1 MAVPSI
7 FSAEIVGPHSPEE
20 ISQMTQKK
28 EKDPQ
33 EHLPS
38 AEGAVRAYVRSK
50 NFVDEIMRENERL
63 RYKAFHLQQELSGI
77 SRAPDDK
84 HRDVLSEN
92 QQLRRQLEE
101 IKAQF
106 DALNRENED
115 FRQRYQ
121 EVEHQN
127 ENLLNLYVS
136 GYQLHSTLNE
146 ESVITIIREILL
158 NLVGAEVFG
167 IWLLDAECGRMKLV
181 SVTDECGLLEGN
193 PTLLP
198 AERWEALRG
207 GEPWYAAAGSGV
219 CKGAPL
225 SCIPLKL
232 EERTVGVL
240 AIFKLLEQ
248 KEGFTSLDQEILGLL
263 AAQAAATLIGART
276 FTRSGSVLEWAP
288 GDDGIGAGLA

>member
-1 MAVPSI
+1 M
-7 FSAEIVGPHSPEE
+7 G
-20 ISQMTQKK
+20 QKK
-28 EKDPQ
+28 EKETQ
-33 EHLPS
+33 EHLP
-38 AEGAVRAYVRSK
+38 AADGAVRAFTRSK
-50 NFVDEIMRENERL
+50 NFVEEIMRENERL
-63 RYKAFHLQQELSGI
+63 RYKVFHLQQEMAGMSL
-77 SRAPDDK
+77 APSDR
-84 HRDVLSEN
+84 HHDVLSEN
-92 QQLRRQLEE
+92 QKLRKQLEE

-106 DALNRENED
+106 EALNRESED

-146 ESVITIIREILL
+146 EAVVSVIREILL

-167 IWLLDAECGRMKLV
+167 VWLVDPGTGRMELV
-181 SVTDECGLLEGN
+181 SVTDECDLLEGK
-193 PTLLP
+193 PARLP
-198 AERWEALRG
+198 GERWKALRG
-207 GEPWYAAAGSGV
+207 GEPWYAAAGPGV
-219 CKGAPL
+219 PRGEPL

-240 AIFKLLEQ
+240 AIYRLLEQ

-276 FTRSGSVLEWAP
+276 FTRGGGALDWDPE
-288 GDDGIGAGLA
+288 DDGCGAGIA

>member
-1 MAVPSI
+1 M
-7 FSAEIVGPHSPEE
+7 
-20 ISQMTQKK
+20 SQKKEKEK

-33 EHLPS
+33 EHLP
-38 AEGAVRAYVRSK
+38 AADGAVKAFTRSK

-63 RYKAFHLQQELSGI
+63 RYKVFHLQQDLAAVP
-77 SRAPDDK
+77 RATVE
-84 HRDVLSEN
+84 HQHDVVSEN

-106 DALNRENED
+106 EALNRENED

-146 ESVITIIREILL
+146 DAVVTIIREILL

-167 IWLLDAECGRMKLV
+167 LWLLEPGSGKMELV
-181 SVTDECGLLEGN
+181 NVNDECGLLEGQ
-193 PTLLP
+193 P
-198 AERWEALRG
+198 ARLSGERWEGLRA
-207 GEPWYAAAGSGV
+207 GEPWFAAAGAGV
-219 CKGAPL
+219 PKGEPV

-232 EERTVGVL
+232 EDRTVGVL
-240 AIFKLLEQ
+240 AIYKLLEQ
-248 KEGFTSLDQEILGLL
+248 KEGFTALDQELLGLL

-276 FTRSGSVLEWAP
+276 FTRNVGALEWDPA
-288 GDDGIGAGLA
+288 DDGLGVGLA